1 MNENLQ
7 IGPYT
12 VPEAHIVQASFG
24 LLNKSASEGWIEPEK
39 FDPERFIDGDSGKVS
54 RTHKLIPFSTGK
66 RQCPAE
72 TLATSQVGRSNLF
85 QYILTIK
92 AAVGSS
98 MRGTEVKD

>member
-1 MNENLQ
+1 MQ

-24 LLNKSASEGWIEPEK
+24 LLNKSASEGWCEPER

-72 TLATSQVGRSNLF
+72 TLATSQVRGGGIRFN
-85 QYILTIK
+85 Q
-92 AAVGSS
+92 GS
-98 MRGTEVKD
+98 